1 MQNLTALV
9 WLATI
14 LGSLTLLAALCA
26 VACWRRASELT
37 SLATRNREAI
47 NSVEHFES
55 RIDELQK
62 RITSL
67 SKKFHLEERRDPETG
82 KSRRKDEDDD
92 EDPQTRKAALRRKY
106 GLAGLSHAD
115 IARRAMRGGD
125 DS

>member
-1 MQNLTALV
+1 MQNLSALV

-14 LGSLTLLAALCA
+14 MGSLTLLAALCA
-26 VACWRRASELT
+26 VVCWRRASELT

-55 RIDELQK
+55 RIDELHK

-82 KSRRKDEDDD
+82 KSRTARDELP
-92 EDPQTRKAALRRKY
+92 EDPYERKVALRRQH
-106 GLAGLSHAD
+106 GLAGMGHAD
-115 IARRAMRGGD
+115 IARRATRAEG
-125 DS
+125 